1 MRMRFIKKP
10 WAIACLTVVTVSA
23 VGVAI
28 AQEGGG
34 PAPSS
39 VGTKDIKGGEDVSLT
54 PKQMLDKV
62 RDFIPEMDKLRATVA
77 EQLSEAR
84 KKKDVVKALCLD
96 DKVKQMKLATDTAKD
111 RVVDLTSAVSQ
122 SDPDRSKHEF
132 TVIQVLRERVQTL
145 LTEAQQCIGE
155 ETGFVGNTD
164 VIVDIDPAVPDA
176 DPSDFPDDPLVS
188 EPPVLSSPTQ

>member
-1 MRMRFIKKP
+1 MRLMKKP
-10 WAIACLTVVTVSA
+10 WAIACLSVVITSA

-34 PAPSS
+34 GPAPSS
-39 VGTKDIKGGEDVSLT
+39 AGTKEVKGGEDVSLT
-54 PKQMLDKV
+54 PPQMLEKV
-62 RDFIPEMDKLRATVA
+62 RGFIPEMDKLRAVVA
-77 EQLSEAR
+77 QQLSEAR

-145 LTEAQQCIGE
+145 VTEAQQCIGE
-155 ETGFVGNTD
+155 ETGFVGNSD
-164 VIVDIDPAVPDA
+164 VTVDIDPAVPDA
-176 DPSDFPDDPLVS
+176 DPSDFPDDTLVS
-188 EPPVLSSPTQ
+188 EPPVLSSPTL

>member
-1 MRMRFIKKP
+1 VRMRFMNKP
-10 WAIACLTVVTVSA
+10 WVVACLSVVTVTG

-28 AQEGGG
+28 AQEGGA

-39 VGTKDIKGGEDVSLT
+39 VETKELKGGADVSLS

-62 RDFIPEMDKLRATVA
+62 RGAIPQMDILRGTVV
-77 EQLSEAR
+77 EQLAEAK

-96 DKVKQMKLATDTAKD
+96 DKVKQMKLAIDTAKD
-111 RVVDLTSAVSQ
+111 RVLDLTAAAAQ
-122 SDPDRSKHEF
+122 NEADRSKHEF

-145 LTEAQQCIGE
+145 VTEAQQCIGE
-155 ETGFVGNTD
+155 ETGFVGNSN
-164 VIVDIDPAVPDA
+164 VIVDIDPAIPDA

>member
-1 MRMRFIKKP
+1 MRLMIKP
-10 WAIACLTVVTVSA
+10 WAIACLAIATLSG

-28 AQEGGG
+28 AQEGQNGAAAAAPPKEVSGG
-34 PAPSS
+34 Q
-39 VGTKDIKGGEDVSLT
+39 DVSLT
-54 PKQMLDKV
+54 PKEMLEKV
-62 RDFIPEMDKLRATVA
+62 RGMIPEMDKLRASVS
-77 EQLSEAR
+77 EQLAEAK

-111 RVVDLTSAVSQ
+111 RVVDLTSATTQ
-122 SDPDRSKHEF
+122 NDADRSKHEF

-145 LTEAQQCIGE
+145 VAEAQQCIGE

-164 VIVDIDPAVPDA
+164 ITVDIDPAIPDA

-188 EPPVLSSPTQ
+188 EPPVLSSPTL

>member
-1 MRMRFIKKP
+1 MRFMTKP
-10 WAIACLTVVTVSA
+10 WAIACLSVVTLSG

-28 AQEGGG
+28 AQEGKNEAAPPAREVSGG
-34 PAPSS
+34 Q
-39 VGTKDIKGGEDVSLT
+39 DVTLS
-54 PKQMLDKV
+54 PKEMLEKV
-62 RDFIPEMDKLRATVA
+62 RAMIPEMDKQRAVVS
-77 EQLSEAR
+77 EQLADAK

-111 RVVDLTSAVSQ
+111 RVVDLTSAATQ
-122 SDPDRSKHEF
+122 NDNDRSKHEF

-145 LTEAQQCIGE
+145 VAEAQQCIGE

-164 VIVDIDPAVPDA
+164 ITVDIDPAIPDA

-188 EPPVLSSPTQ
+188 DPPVLSSPTL

>member
-1 MRMRFIKKP
+1 MRLLIKP
-10 WAIACLTVVTVSA
+10 WAIACLAVVTLTG

-28 AQEGGG
+28 AQEGVNKPAEKG
-34 PAPSS
+34 PKNIS
-39 VGTKDIKGGEDVSLT
+39 GGEDVSLS
-54 PKQMLDKV
+54 PPQMLERV
-62 RDFIPEMDKLRATVA
+62 RGMVPEMEQLRGTVA
-77 EQLSEAR
+77 AQLAEAKR
-84 KKKDVVKALCLD
+84 KKDVVKALCLD

-122 SDPDRSKHEF
+122 NDPDRSKHEF

-145 LTEAQQCIGE
+145 VAEAQQCIGE

-164 VIVDIDPAVPDA
+164 VTVDIDPAVPDA

-188 EPPVLSSPTQ
+188 DPPVLSSPTL

>member
-1 MRMRFIKKP
+1 MRLMTKP
-10 WAIACLTVVTVSA
+10 WAIACISVATLSG

-28 AQEGGG
+28 AQEGDKGAATAPPKEVSGG
-34 PAPSS
+34 Q
-39 VGTKDIKGGEDVSLT
+39 DVSLT
-54 PKQMLDKV
+54 PKEMLDKV
-62 RDFIPEMDKLRATVA
+62 RSMIPEMDRLRATVS
-77 EQLSEAR
+77 EQLADAK

-111 RVVDLTSAVSQ
+111 RVVDLTAATTQ
-122 SDPDRSKHEF
+122 NDIDRSKHEF

-145 LTEAQQCIGE
+145 VAEAQQCIGE

-164 VIVDIDPAVPDA
+164 ITVDIDPAIPDA

-188 EPPVLSSPTQ
+188 EPPTLSSPTL

>member
-10 WAIACLTVVTVSA
+10 WVIACLTVASVSA
-23 VGVAI
+23 VGAAI

-34 PAPSS
+34 PTPS
-39 VGTKDIKGGEDVSLT
+39 VGAREVKGGEDVSLT

-62 RDFIPEMDKLRATVA
+62 REFVPEMEKLRAVVA
-77 EQLSEAR
+77 QQLAEAK

-111 RVVDLTSAVSQ
+111 RVVDLSSAVSQ
-122 SDPDRSKHEF
+122 NDPDRSKHEF

-145 LTEAQQCIGE
+145 VAEAQQCIGE
-155 ETGFVGNTD
+155 ETGFVGSTD
-164 VIVDIDPAVPDA
+164 VTMTIDPAVPDV

-188 EPPVLSSPTQ
+188 EPPVLSSPTL

>member
-1 MRMRFIKKP
+1 
-10 WAIACLTVVTVSA
+10 
-23 VGVAI
+23 VGVAV

-34 PAPSS
+34 QAPPP
-39 VGTKDIKGGEDVSLT
+39 VGPTEVKGGADVSLS
-54 PKQMLDKV
+54 PKEMLEKV
-62 RDFIPEMDKLRATVA
+62 RGFIPEMDQLRGTVGQ
-77 EQLSEAR
+77 QLAEAR

-111 RVVDLTSAVSQ
+111 RVVDLSSAASQ
-122 SDPDRSKHEF
+122 NDADRSKHEF

-145 LTEAQQCIGE
+145 VAEAQQCIGE

-164 VIVDIDPAVPDA
+164 VSLTIDPAIPDA

-188 EPPVLSSPTQ
+188 DPPLLSSPTL

>member
-1 MRMRFIKKP
+1 MRFIKKP
-10 WAIACLTVVTVSA
+10 WAIACLAVVTVSA

-62 RDFIPEMDKLRATVA
+62 REFIPEMDKLRATVA

>member
-1 MRMRFIKKP
+1 MRFIIKP
-10 WAIACLTVVTVSA
+10 WAIACLAVVTLTG

-28 AQEGGG
+28 AQEGGNPTPP
-34 PAPSS
+34 PA
-39 VGTKDIKGGEDVSLT
+39 GTKNVNGGEDVNLS
-54 PKQMLDKV
+54 PKDMLDKV
-62 RDFIPEMDKLRATVA
+62 RGMVPEMDKLRATVA
-77 EQLSEAR
+77 GQLAEAR
-84 KKKDVVKALCLD
+84 KKRDVVKALCLD

-122 SDPDRSKHEF
+122 NDPDRSKHEF

-145 LTEAQQCIGE
+145 VTEAQQCIGE

-164 VIVDIDPAVPDA
+164 VTVDIDPAIPNT

-188 EPPVLSSPTQ
+188 EPPVLSSPTL